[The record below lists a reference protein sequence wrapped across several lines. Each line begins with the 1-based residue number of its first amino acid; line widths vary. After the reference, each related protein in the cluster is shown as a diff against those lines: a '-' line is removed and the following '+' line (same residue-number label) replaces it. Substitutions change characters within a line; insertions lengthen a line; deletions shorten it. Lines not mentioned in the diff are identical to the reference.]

1 MPAPDQL
8 ISPSVETAFD
18 AQARWKSPVRRF
30 LLTLERIS
38 LAFERPIDRLTQP
51 QFNPLYHTGTITL
64 FLLIVIAITGVYLT
78 MFYQFGFSQSYTAVA
93 RIEMSPVGR
102 IMRGLHR
109 YASSLALLTA
119 ILHGWRTFFMDR
131 FRGPRWLAWVT
142 GVVLALVLWAGG
154 VTGYWL
160 INDQRSQ
167 VLNQTLIAL
176 LQGSRAGIAFLNRY
190 LTTEAAGSGWVFMLI
205 VFLVHFSLMVGIAGL
220 FWYHIRRLNR
230 AKWLPPRHWVIGLS
244 LLLVIAALLVP
255 ADLLPIADRSQLPGR
270 ITVDLPFL
278 FYLPA
283 ALHWPP
289 SAVWGGLA
297 GLLVFLAG
305 LPWLLGRRRP
315 APVAVNP
322 DRCTG
327 CRLCEQDCPY
337 KAIHMVER
345 ADGSPHKYLAV
356 VDPGLCVSCGIC
368 IGSCLPLALSLDG
381 RPPETLWQTVLAH
394 ARKNGDQVR
403 LTFVCERHALHGA
416 SRYLQAESPTPTP
429 DGLSIRVIPLTCIGM
444 ANPELV
450 TQALNAGAAEV
461 VFVGCP
467 PDDCANRE
475 GNLWLQ
481 ERLQRTRAPRW
492 KGDLASAPVRMHWL
506 PPDRFSP
513 GLQTGEPIPA
523 SSHRVSLTR
532 AQWPRFLPA
541 LALTGAVL
549 AGLLALG
556 RVPYTPFPEE
566 YAYVE
571 LSLVHRSGYAVVGPA
586 PLPSFGPAV
595 PVSGPVR
602 VVLTADGQV
611 LLDRTYRPDGSQPG
625 VSQAFALARVPAGKH
640 ELQVAAGST
649 DQAPILVYQQQ
660 VKLVPRQVWSVA
672 LRDLRTGGDPI
683 AGERLFREVSGANP
697 GCRICHSLQP
707 GADGVGP
714 SLAGVATRA
723 ATRVPGMTAE
733 AYLRQSLL
741 APDAYVV
748 PGYPAGQMLPDLDK
762 RLTQEQIE
770 DLVAF
775 LLTLK

>member
-1 MPAPDQL
+1 MEKPHHPTLPLMEAGFDPQIRWAP
-8 ISPSVETAFD
+8 
-18 AQARWKSPVRRF
+18 PVRRF
-30 LLTLERIS
+30 LAALERIN
-38 LAFERPIDRLTQP
+38 LAVERPITRLTQP
-51 QFNPLYHTGTITL
+51 QFNPLYHTGTITV
-64 FLLIVIAITGVYLT
+64 FLLIIIAVTGVYLT
-78 MFYQFGFSQSYTAVA
+78 MFYQFGFSQSYLAVA

-109 YASSLALLTA
+109 YASALALLTA

-142 GVVLALVLWAGG
+142 GVALTLLFWLGG

-176 LQGSRAGIAFLNRY
+176 LQGGRAGVAFLNRY

-205 VFLVHFSLMVGIAGL
+205 VFLVHFGLMVAIAGL

-230 AKWLPPRHWVIGLS
+230 AKWLPPRHWMIGLS
-244 LLLVIAALLVP
+244 LLLLIAALLVP
-255 ADLLPIADRSQLPGR
+255 ADLLPIAEKGRLPGR

-283 ALHWPP
+283 ALQWPP
-289 SAVWGGLA
+289 AAVWGGLA
-297 GLLVFLAG
+297 TGLALLAA
-305 LPWLLGRRRP
+305 LPWLLGRP
-315 APVAVNP
+315 PLKPVAVDP
-322 DRCTG
+322 ERCTG

-337 KAIHMVER
+337 KAVTMVER
-345 ADGSPHKYLAV
+345 ADGSPHRYLAA
-356 VDPGLCVSCGIC
+356 VDPSLCVSCGIC
-368 IGSCLPLALSLDG
+368 VGSCLPLALSLDG
-381 RPPETLWQTVLAH
+381 RPPEAVWKTVLAH
-394 ARKNGDQVR
+394 AQGNGQRVR
-403 LTFVCERHALHGA
+403 LAFVCERHALHGA
-416 SRYLQAESPTPTP
+416 APYLQADNPIATP
-429 DGLSIRVIPLTCIGM
+429 DGLSTRVIPLTCIGM

-450 TQALNAGAAEV
+450 TQALNAGATEV
-461 VFVGCP
+461 VFIGCP

-481 ERLQRTRAPRW
+481 DRLQRARAPRW
-492 KGDLASAPVRMHWL
+492 KGDLASVPVKMRWV
-506 PPDRFSP
+506 PPDQSSR
-513 GLQTGEPIPA
+513 GLQAGELTPA
-523 SSHRVSLTR
+523 SSHRLNLAR
-532 AQWPRFLPA
+532 RDWRRFLPA

-556 RVPYTPFPEE
+556 RVPFSPFPDE

-571 LSLVHRSGYAVVGPA
+571 VSLAHRSGYAVAGPE
-586 PLPSFGPAV
+586 PLADSPPAV
-595 PVSGPVR
+595 PISGPVR
-602 VVLTADGQV
+602 VVLTADDRV
-611 LLDRTYRPDGSQPG
+611 VLDRVYRPGNGRPAI
-625 VSQAFALARVPAGKH
+625 SQAYEQVRLPAGRH
-640 ELQVAAGST
+640 ELQVAAGPA
-649 DQAPILVYQQQ
+649 DQALAPVYRQQ
-660 VKLVPRQVWSVA
+660 VNLTPRQIWA
-672 LRDLRTGGDPI
+672 IPLRDLRAGGDPV
-683 AGERLFREVSGANP
+683 AGERLFKEVSEANP

-714 SLAGVATRA
+714 SLAGIATRA

-762 RLTQEQIE
+762 RLSQEQIE